1 MTSDRTDIRQIKER
15 TDIIDVIS
23 RYVTLTKAG
32 SSHKGRCPF
41 HKDDTPSFV
50 VSAEKGL
57 WHCFGCGE
65 GGDVVAFLM
74 KIERISFF
82 EAAQRLAAEAGLTFS
97 SGRSEKTDALR
108 PVMADAQTLFAQN
121 LRSKAGK
128 KARDYLVE
136 RGYADDAWE
145 RFGLGY
151 AMPGWDDVKRALSTK
166 HGEDVLIELGLLVK
180 GDKGTYDRFRDR
192 TIFPIYNLS
201 GHSIAFGGR
210 AFDGEPKYLN
220 SPKTPLFDKGRE
232 LYGLS
237 WARDTLAKTRTA
249 ILVEGYTDVL
259 SLHQAGL
266 TGAVGSMG
274 TALTQGQAALLARF
288 VDEVVI
294 AYDRDAAGGAASI
307 RGMQILRNTGLAVRV
322 VHMEEGDDP
331 DTLVRRE
338 GAGAMQQ
345 TVDSAVPFYRFF
357 VESLAARHD
366 VGTVIGQEK
375 LLEEAR
381 EFVQDMQSVPMQ
393 QKVIEELA
401 TLTSLPREGV
411 ARELSRRRNVRS
423 VEETAERTQRTWG
436 EEEILLSLVL
446 RGAVAWEDVMD
457 TASTDVFSVENRP
470 IAEALTE
477 AGGNEVIAQLV
488 ERLDEESAR
497 RATYFALAPVR
508 FNDEKRAAADAL
520 AKLVR
525 VPEIER
531 EIESLNEQI
540 RTCEAEQ
547 DWEKWGV
554 LTRQKVALVAKR
566 VSRKGSDGTEEE
578 HSEEDEEEP

>member
-1 MTSDRTDIRQIKER
+1 MTADRTDIRQIKER
-15 TDIIDVIS
+15 TDIVDVIS
-23 RYVTLTKAG
+23 RYVTLAKAG

-74 KIERISFF
+74 KIERISFV
-82 EAAQRLAAEAGLTFS
+82 EAAQRLAAEAGLPFAT
-97 SGRSEKTDALR
+97 GRSEKTDALH
-108 PVMADAQTLFAQN
+108 PVMADAAALFAQN
-121 LRSKAGK
+121 LRSKPGR
-128 KARDYLVE
+128 KAREYLLG
-136 RGYADDAWE
+136 RGYADDAWD
-145 RFGLGY
+145 RFELGY
-151 AMPGWDDVKRALSTK
+151 AMPGWDDVKRTLSTR

-180 GDKGTYDRFRDR
+180 GDTRTYDRFRDR
-192 TIFPIYNLS
+192 TIFPILDLS
-201 GHSIAFGGR
+201 GRPIAFGGR

-237 WARDTLAKTRTA
+237 WARDTLAKTRSA

-274 TALTQGQAALLARF
+274 TALTQGQAALLGRF

-307 RGMQILRNTGLAVRV
+307 RGMQILRNNGLAVRV

-338 GAGAMQQ
+338 GADAVQRIINE
-345 TVDSAVPFYRFF
+345 AVPFYRFF

-366 VGTVIGQEK
+366 VDTVIGQEK
-375 LLEEAR
+375 LLDEAR
-381 EFVQDMQSVPMQ
+381 EFVQDMRSVPMQ

-401 TLTSLPREGV
+401 ALTRLPREGV
-411 ARELSRRRNVRS
+411 ARELSRRRSARS
-423 VEETAERTQRTWG
+423 VEETAERKQRAWG

-446 RGAVAWEDVMD
+446 RGDVAWSDVVD
-457 TASTDVFSVENRP
+457 VASTDVFSVENRP
-470 IAEALTE
+470 IAEALRE
-477 AGGNEVIAQLV
+477 AGEAEPIAELV

-508 FNDEKRAAADAL
+508 FNDPKRAAADAL

-525 VPEIER
+525 VPALEQEIR
-531 EIESLNEQI
+531 LLNEQI

-554 LTRQKVALVAKR
+554 LTRRKVALVAER

-578 HSEEDEEEP
+578 HQEDR